1 MPLQF
6 SVGVRNAMLDSIEST
21 TGTTAVLKIFSGSVP
36 ASCATADSGTTL
48 ATMTLPSDWMNA
60 ASGGTKTYIAT
71 WQDTSAD
78 ATGTAG
84 YFRIYPS
91 TPTTTNATIQGTVTA
106 TGGGGDLQLDSTSIT
121 INQQVTI
128 TQFTLTAPGA

>member
-1 MPLQF
+1 MALQF
-6 SVGVRNAMLDSIEST
+6 STGVRNAMLDAIETT
-21 TGTTAVLKIFSGSVP
+21 TGSTAVLKIFDGTMP
-36 ASCATADSGTTL
+36 ANCATADAGTVL
-48 ATMTLPSDWMNA
+48 VTMTLPADWMNA

-78 ATGTAG
+78 NGGTAD

-91 TPTTTNATIQGTVTA
+91 SPTTTNATIQGTVTA
-106 TGGGGDLQLDSTSIT
+106 TGGGGDLTLDTIT
-121 INQQVTI
+121 IVAAQQVTI

>member
-1 MPLQF
+1 MALQF
-6 SVGVRNAMLDSIEST
+6 STGVRNAMLDTIEST
-21 TGTTAVLKIFSGSVP
+21 TGATAVLKIFSGSAP
-36 ASCATADSGTTL
+36 ANCATADSGTTL
-48 ATMTLPSDWMNA
+48 VTMTLPSDWMNA

-78 ATGTAG
+78 AGGTAG

-91 TPTTTNATIQGTVTA
+91 VPTTTNATIQGTVTA
-106 TGGGGDLQLDSTSIT
+106 TGGGGDLTLDTVT
-121 INQQVTI
+121 IVSGQQVTI